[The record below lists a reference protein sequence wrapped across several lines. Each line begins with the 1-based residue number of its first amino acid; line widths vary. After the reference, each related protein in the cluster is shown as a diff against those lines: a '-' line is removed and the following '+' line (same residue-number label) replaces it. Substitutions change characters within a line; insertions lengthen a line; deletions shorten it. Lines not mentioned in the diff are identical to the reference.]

1 MADSAAPKQQISL
14 EKMNIVY
21 QYWRL
26 EESYFTDIEEQKTMI
41 EGPGANIKE

>member
-14 EKMNIVY
+14 EKMSIVY

-26 EESYFTDIEEQKTMI
+26 EESYFTDIEE
-41 EGPGANIKE
+41 